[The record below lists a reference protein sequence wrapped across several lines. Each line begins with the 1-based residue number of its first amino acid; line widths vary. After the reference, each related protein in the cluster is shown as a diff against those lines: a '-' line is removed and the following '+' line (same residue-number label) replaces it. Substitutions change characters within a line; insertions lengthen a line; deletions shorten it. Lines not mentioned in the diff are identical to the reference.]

1 MIMSPLFPSLLCAHR
16 GVEVEY
22 DHEKHNFTC
31 ASLGSS
37 KYTLDGDNIDGPAEK
52 PLKNY
57 EAALN
62 DGILM
67 IKL

>member
-1 MIMSPLFPSLLCAHR
+1 
-16 GVEVEY
+16 VEVEY

-37 KYTLDGDNIDGPAEK
+37 KYSLDDENIDGPADK
-52 PLKNY
+52 LLKNY

-62 DGILM
+62 DRILM
-67 IKL
+67 VEI